1 MGLFTRKP
9 IELRQNLPYRV
20 SFTEKTKL
28 VISLG
33 NPGKKYDLTRH
44 NMGFAIAD
52 QFAIDNDFGPWRDD
66 KKFKGRVTEKT
77 LGSCRVILLKPATYM
92 NLSGESAQAV
102 ASFYKIELGSIAAIY
117 DDLSIPFGQI
127 RTRVGGQAGG
137 HNGVKS
143 LIEHL
148 GSDFGRIKIG
158 TGNELLAKL
167 EATDFVLTKF
177 AKTKKAVL
185 PELLKEAGAIITEFI
200 YGDSLPPDT
209 RRIDVGR

>member
-28 VISLG
+28 IIGLG

-44 NMGFAIAD
+44 NLGFATVD
-52 QFAIDNDFGPWRDD
+52 QFAIDNDFGPWRKDN
-66 KKFKGRVTEKT
+66 KFKGQVTEKT

-92 NLSGESAQAV
+92 NLSGESVQAV
-102 ASFYKIELGSIAAIY
+102 ANFYKIDPGSMAAIY

-158 TGNELLAKL
+158 TNNELSDKT
-167 EATDFVLTKF
+167 EATNFVLTKF
-177 AKTKKAVL
+177 TKAEKAVL
-185 PELLKEAGAIITEFI
+185 PELLREAGAIITEFI

-209 RRIDVGR
+209 RKIDIG